1 MIYIVYSL
9 YTYLYT
15 FGIIQNVER
24 PEFHWTKIIY
34 IYIYNIFIYI
44 KITRLLDIDMFNNLS
59 KEEREVLYSFKD
71 DPSILMKDADKGSAV
86 LVLDRKDYLMEAFR
100 KLDERV

>member
-1 MIYIVYSL
+1 MD
-9 YTYLYT
+9 
-15 FGIIQNVER
+15 
-24 PEFHWTKIIY
+24 KDY

-59 KEEREVLYSFKD
+59 KEEREVLYSLED

>member
-1 MIYIVYSL
+1 M
-9 YTYLYT
+9 
-15 FGIIQNVER
+15 
-24 PEFHWTKIIY
+24 
-34 IYIYNIFIYI
+34 

-71 DPSILMKDADKGSAV
+71 DPSILMKDADKGSPV

>member
-1 MIYIVYSL
+1 MRFPL
-9 YTYLYT
+9 KDLT
-15 FGIIQNVER
+15 IQQ
-24 PEFHWTKIIY
+24 
-34 IYIYNIFIYI
+34 
-44 KITRLLDIDMFNNLS
+44 
-59 KEEREVLYSFKD
+59 KEEREVLYSLKD

>member
-1 MIYIVYSL
+1 MDKDYIC
-9 YTYLYT
+9 
-15 FGIIQNVER
+15 
-24 PEFHWTKIIY
+24 
-34 IYIYNIFIYI
+34 IYNIFIYI

-59 KEEREVLYSFKD
+59 KEEREVLYSLKD